1 MARTDLPTLSTAP
14 RAVLAFLRSGDR
26 ASLPGSLLV
35 LAVVLGVAIAAPQ
48 ADGREAPARAP
59 LLATVV
65 ATPPVVVPVSVASS
79 PVAVSIPMAPTT
91 TAVDGVPDGH
101 TVVCLDPGHGGPD
114 VGAVR
119 PDDGVL
125 GELLEA
131 DLTLAY
137 AQGLAERLTGAGF
150 TVVLTRETGATT
162 NADGDDVNGDGETG
176 EDGKTDQ
183 LDDLQARIQICND
196 ANADLLVSLHFNAH
210 ENPVKRGYE
219 AWYTAER
226 TFGERNARFATLVEQ
241 TLGAHMEAAGY
252 DGPSHGANPDSELFR
267 PDENDTF
274 AHLVLTGPAVP
285 GKVDPSRMPGATV
298 EGLFLSNDADAAF
311 LTSAEG
317 WDAILTGYQQ
327 AILAYFAEYPA

>member
-1 MARTDLPTLSTAP
+1 MVRPSPLPLLPATRAR
-14 RAVLAFLRSGDR
+14 LAFLRSGDR
-26 ASLPGSLLV
+26 GSLPGSLLV
-35 LAVVLGVAIAAPQ
+35 LGVVLGVAIAAPQ
-48 ADGREAPARAP
+48 ADGRGAPARPP
-59 LLATVV
+59 LLAAGV
-65 ATPPVVVPVSVASS
+65 ATPPVVVPVSVPSS
-79 PVAVSIPMAPTT
+79 PVAVSIPTVPGAAS
-91 TAVDGVPDGH
+91 TAVAPDGDS
-101 TVVCLDPGHGGPD
+101 VVCLDPGHGGSD

-150 TVVLTRETGATT
+150 TVVLTRSSDATT

-241 TLGAHMEAAGY
+241 TLGAHMGAAGY

-285 GKVDPSRMPGATV
+285 GKVEPSRMPGATV

-327 AILAYFAEYPA
+327 AILAYFAEYPG